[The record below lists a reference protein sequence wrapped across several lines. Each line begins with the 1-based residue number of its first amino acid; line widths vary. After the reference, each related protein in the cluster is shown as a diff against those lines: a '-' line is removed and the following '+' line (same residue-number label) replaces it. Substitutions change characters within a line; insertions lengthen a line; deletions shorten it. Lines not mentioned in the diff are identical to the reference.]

1 MLQTVV
7 STCHDVAIAAYR
19 KTQMKHSLGDETETI
34 METHKSKPGQQYV
47 VPHNCLLFLI
57 NGKDTHSLWRHHF
70 SSLFLVFFVSADDY
84 LDIDHDVELAV
95 MFMMRMVLRIM

>member
-34 METHKSKPGQQYV
+34 METHKSKPGLQYV
-47 VPHNCLLFLI
+47 VPHNCLLFLQRLS
-57 NGKDTHSLWRHHF
+57 NMAKTLVCGDTI
-70 SSLFLVFFVSADDY
+70 FLLYFW
-84 LDIDHDVELAV
+84 
-95 MFMMRMVLRIM
+95 